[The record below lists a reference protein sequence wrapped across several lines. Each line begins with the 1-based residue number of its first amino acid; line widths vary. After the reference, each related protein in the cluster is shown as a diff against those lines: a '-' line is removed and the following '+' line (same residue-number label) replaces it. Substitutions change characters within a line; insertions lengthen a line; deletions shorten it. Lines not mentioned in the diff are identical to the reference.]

1 MGRASTRLRGGLPDN
16 GLPDDGGLPGG
27 GIADSPLPGHG
38 LPGQRDPLAEARD
51 RFLAEEPVDRSAVRE
66 PILASW
72 WRSREWNVAANRL
85 DLSYLGAPD
94 LDSTLARAAGPVLR
108 HLYDQLEGQPISII
122 LTDASGLVLLRYTGD
137 HDLER
142 HLDSIMLVP
151 GFSYAEDV
159 VGTNGIGTALESGG
173 PAHVFGHEHYAEHL
187 EGMACAGVPVRH
199 PVSGKTVGV
208 IDLTCWRRDA
218 DPLMVSL
225 VRSTAD
231 QLTQALAET
240 SSSRDVRL
248 LQEYTRACRH
258 TGGIVLAL
266 GNDVVM
272 LNDHARQSL
281 SPADQAVLI
290 AQATETLSA
299 EAVTAGTQ
307 RRRRPSGAVTVD
319 LPSGAVAR
327 MFCRPVGEFGLLA
340 AAPEPTP
347 LADGVV
353 HVKLVA
359 AAAAPAA
366 DSTATRAAMSLP
378 GLVGSSAAWRRACR
392 AADAS
397 YERGEWL
404 ALEGERGVGK
414 LALVRAVHQRR
425 NPAARYHVLDAADAA
440 REHDWLSSARLELRD
455 GTGMLVLRHVHLL
468 NAAQVRGLTAALQ
481 EAKADGRDA
490 ELRVAATLDRG
501 AARADL
507 ASLLR
512 LFPGNV
518 EVPPLRHHSE
528 DLRDLVPFFLG
539 RLSQQGRVTCSPAA
553 TQLLLRH
560 TWPGNAAQLWQVLR
574 QVVRRRRVGLITPE
588 DLPPECWTVSRRVL
602 SPLESIERDAI
613 VQSLLDHGGNKI
625 RAARALGMSRA
636 TIYRRIH
643 EFGIVTAPAG

>member
-1 MGRASTRLRGGLPDN
+1 M
-16 GLPDDGGLPGG
+16 
-27 GIADSPLPGHG
+27 

-51 RFLAEEPVDRSAVRE
+51 RFLAAEPVDRAAVRE

-85 DLSYLGAPD
+85 DLSYLGDPD
-94 LDSTLARAAGPVLR
+94 LETTLARAAEPVLR
-108 HLYDQLEGQPISII
+108 HLSEQLDGQPISII
-122 LTDASGLVLLRYTGD
+122 LTDASGLVLRRFTGD

-142 HLDSIMLVP
+142 QLDSIMLVP
-151 GFSYAEDV
+151 GFSYAEEV

-187 EGMACAGVPVRH
+187 EGMACAGVPIRD

-208 IDLTCWRRDA
+208 LDLTCWRRDA
-218 DPLMVSL
+218 DPLMLSL

-266 GNDVVM
+266 GNDIVM
-272 LNDHARQSL
+272 LNDHARQAL

-299 EAVTAGTQ
+299 EAVTASAA
-307 RRRRPSGAVTVD
+307 RSRRRPSGAVTVD

-340 AAPEPTP
+340 ATAEAVP
-347 LADGVV
+347 LVDGVV

-359 AAAAPAA
+359 GAPAPLA
-366 DSTATRAAMSLP
+366 DATASRAVMSLP
-378 GLVGSSAAWRRACR
+378 GLVGASAAWRRACR

-404 ALEGERGVGK
+404 ALEGEPGVGK

-425 NPAARYHVLDAADAA
+425 NPAARCHVLDAADAA
-440 REHDWLSSARLELRD
+440 RSPDWLSLVRAELLD
-455 GTGMLVLRHVHLL
+455 GAGMLVLRHVHVLS
-468 NAAQVRGLTAALQ
+468 AAQLRGLTAAL
-481 EAKADGRDA
+481 AGARSAGGDSS
-490 ELRVAATLDRG
+490 LRVAVTLDRR

-507 ASLLR
+507 TSLLR
-512 LFPGNV
+512 LFPGTV

-539 RLSQQGRVTCSPAA
+539 KLSQQGRVTCSPAA

-560 TWPGNAAQLWQVLR
+560 SWPGNAAQLWTVLK
-574 QVVRRRRVGLITPE
+574 QVVRRRRVGQIMPE
-588 DLPPECWTVSRRVL
+588 DLPPECWTVSRRML

-643 EFGIVTAPAG
+643 EYGIVTAPAG

>member
-1 MGRASTRLRGGLPDN
+1 MGRASTRLHRGLSS
-16 GLPDDGGLPGG
+16 G
-27 GIADSPLPGHG
+27 GIT

-51 RFLAEEPVDRSAVRE
+51 RFLAQEPVDRSAVRE

-94 LDSTLARAAGPVLR
+94 LDTTLARAAEPVLR
-108 HLYDQLEGQPISII
+108 HLSEQLDGQPISII
-122 LTDASGLVLLRYTGD
+122 LTDASGLVLLRLTGD

-151 GFSYAEDV
+151 GFSYAEEV

-187 EGMACAGVPVRH
+187 EGMACAGVPVRD

-208 IDLTCWRRDA
+208 LDLTCWRRDA
-218 DPLMVSL
+218 DPLMMSL

-240 SSSRDVRL
+240 SSGRDVRL

-272 LNDHARQSL
+272 LNDHARQAL

-299 EAVTAGTQ
+299 EAVTAGM
-307 RRRRPSGAVTVD
+307 RGRRRPSGAVTVD

-340 AAPEPTP
+340 ATASPAGEPMP

-353 HVKLVA
+353 HVKLM
-359 AAAAPAA
+359 AAPAVPAA
-366 DSTATRAAMSLP
+366 DATATRAAMSLP
-378 GLVGSSAAWRRACR
+378 GLVGTGAAWRRACR

-425 NPAARYHVLDAADAA
+425 NPAARCHVLDAADAA
-440 REHDWLSSARLELRD
+440 RSPDWVADVRAELQD
-455 GTGMLVLRHVHLL
+455 GTGMLVLRHLHAL
-468 NAAQVRGLTAALQ
+468 NARQVRGLTAALS
-481 EAKADGRDA
+481 AARAAAADTG
-490 ELRVAATLDRG
+490 LRVAVTLDRG

-507 ASLLR
+507 TGLLR
-512 LFPGNV
+512 LFPGTV

-539 RLSQQGRVTCSPAA
+539 KLSQQGRVTCTPAA

-560 TWPGNAAQLWQVLR
+560 TWPGNAEQLYTVLK
-574 QVVRRRRVGLITPE
+574 QVVRRRRVGQIMPE
-588 DLPPECWTVSRRVL
+588 DLPPECWTVSRRML
-602 SPLESIERDAI
+602 SPLGSIERDAI

-643 EFGIVTAPAG
+643 EYGIVTAPAG

>member
-1 MGRASTRLRGGLPDN
+1 MGRASTRLHRGLS
-16 GLPDDGGLPGG
+16 DGGLT
-27 GIADSPLPGHG
+27 

-72 WRSREWNVAANRL
+72 WRSREWHVAANRL

-94 LDSTLARAAGPVLR
+94 LETNLARAAEPVLR
-108 HLYDQLEGQPISII
+108 HLYEQLDGQPISII

-151 GFSYAEDV
+151 GFSYAEEA

-187 EGMACAGVPVRH
+187 EGMACAGVPVRD

-218 DPLMVSL
+218 DPLMLSL

-240 SSSRDVRL
+240 SSNRDMRL

-272 LNDHARQSL
+272 LNDHARQAL

-290 AQATETLSA
+290 AQATEALSA
-299 EAVTAGTQ
+299 EAVTASATRG
-307 RRRRPSGAVTVD
+307 RRRPSGAVTVD

-340 AAPEPTP
+340 ASAVPAPP
-347 LADGVV
+347 ADGVV
-353 HVKLVA
+353 HVKLMA

-366 DSTATRAAMSLP
+366 DAPASRAAMSLP
-378 GLVGSSAAWRRACR
+378 GLVGTSTAWRRACR

-404 ALEGERGVGK
+404 ALEGEPGVGK

-425 NPAARYHVLDAADAA
+425 NPAARCHVLDAADAA
-440 REHDWLSSARLELRD
+440 HIPDWLSLVRAELLD
-455 GTGMLVLRHVHLL
+455 GTGMLVLRHVHVL
-468 NAAQVRGLTAALQ
+468 NAAQVRGLTAALSQ
-481 EAKADGRDA
+481 ARGAGP
-490 ELRVAATLDRG
+490 RVAATLDRG

-507 ASLLR
+507 TSLLR
-512 LFPGNV
+512 LFPGTV

-560 TWPGNAAQLWQVLR
+560 TWPGNATQLWTVLK
-574 QVVRRRRVGLITPE
+574 QVVRRRRVGQITPE

>member
-1 MGRASTRLRGGLPDN
+1 MGRASTRLHRV
-16 GLPDDGGLPGG
+16 PGG
-27 GIADSPLPGHG
+27 GPA

-51 RFLAEEPVDRSAVRE
+51 RFLAAEPVDRAAVRE

-85 DLSYLGAPD
+85 DPSYLGAPD
-94 LDSTLARAAGPVLR
+94 LD
-108 HLYDQLEGQPISII
+108 
-122 LTDASGLVLLRYTGD
+122 
-137 HDLER
+137 
-142 HLDSIMLVP
+142 
-151 GFSYAEDV
+151 
-159 VGTNGIGTALESGG
+159 TA
-173 PAHVFGHEHYAEHL
+173 
-187 EGMACAGVPVRH
+187 
-199 PVSGKTVGV
+199 
-208 IDLTCWRRDA
+208 LTCWRRDA
-218 DPLMVSL
+218 DPLMMSL

-272 LNDHARQSL
+272 LNDHARQAL

-299 EAVTAGTQ
+299 EAVTASATRG
-307 RRRRPSGAVTVD
+307 RRRPSGAVTVD

-327 MFCRPVGEFGLLA
+327 MFCRPVGEYGLLA
-340 AAPEPTP
+340 ASAEPAP

-353 HVKLVA
+353 HVKLMA

-366 DSTATRAAMSLP
+366 AAPAAAAPAARAVMTLP
-378 GLVGSSAAWRRACR
+378 GIVGTGAAWRRACR
-392 AADAS
+392 AVGAG

-404 ALEGERGVGK
+404 ALEGEPGVGK
-414 LALVRAVHQRR
+414 LALVRAVHRR
-425 NPAARYHVLDAADAA
+425 RDPAGRCHVLDAADAA
-440 REHDWLSSARLELRD
+440 RTPDWLSLVRAELLD
-455 GTGMLVLRHVHLL
+455 GTGMLVLRRVHALS
-468 NAAQVRGLTAALQ
+468 ARQVRGLTAALQ
-481 EAKADGRDA
+481 EARAGGREA
-490 ELRVAATLDRG
+490 GAGLRVAVTLHRG

-507 ASLLR
+507 TGLLR
-512 LFPGNV
+512 LFPGTV

-539 RLSQQGRVTCSPAA
+539 KLSQQGRVTCSPAA

-560 TWPGNAAQLWQVLR
+560 TWPGNAAQLWTVLK
-574 QVVRRRRVGLITPE
+574 QVVRRRRVGQIMPE

-643 EFGIVTAPAG
+643 EYGIVTAQAG

>member
-1 MGRASTRLRGGLPDN
+1 
-16 GLPDDGGLPGG
+16 
-27 GIADSPLPGHG
+27 
-38 LPGQRDPLAEARD
+38 
-51 RFLAEEPVDRSAVRE
+51 VDRAAVRE

-72 WRSREWNVAANRL
+72 WRSREWNVAANQL

-94 LDSTLARAAGPVLR
+94 LETNLARAAEPVLR
-108 HLYDQLEGQPISII
+108 HLYEQLDGQPISII
-122 LTDASGLVLLRYTGD
+122 LTDASGLVLLRFTGD

-151 GFSYAEDV
+151 GFSYAEEV

-187 EGMACAGVPVRH
+187 EGMACAGVPVRD
-199 PVSGKTVGV
+199 PLSGKTVGV
-208 IDLTCWRRDA
+208 LDLTCWRRDA

-225 VRSTAD
+225 VQSTAD
-231 QLTQALAET
+231 QLTRALAET

-272 LNDHARQSL
+272 LNDHARQAL

-290 AQATETLSA
+290 AQATETLAA
-299 EAVTAGTQ
+299 EAVTASATRG
-307 RRRRPSGAVTVD
+307 RRRPSGAVTVD

-340 AAPEPTP
+340 ASATLAP

-353 HVKLVA
+353 HVKLMA

-366 DSTATRAAMSLP
+366 DAPASRAAMSLP
-378 GLVGSSAAWRRACR
+378 GLVGTGAAWRRACR

-404 ALEGERGVGK
+404 ALEGEPGVGK

-425 NPAARYHVLDAADAA
+425 NPAARCHVLDAADAA
-440 REHDWLSSARLELRD
+440 REHDWLSLVRAELLD

-468 NAAQVRGLTAALQ
+468 NAAQVRCIAAALQ
-481 EAKADGRDA
+481 EAKAAGRDA

-507 ASLLR
+507 TSLLR
-512 LFPGNV
+512 LFPGTV
-518 EVPPLRHHSE
+518 EVPPLRHHSD

-560 TWPGNAAQLWQVLR
+560 AWPGNAAQLWTVLK
-574 QVVRRRRVGLITPE
+574 QVVRRRRVGQIMPE
-588 DLPPECWTVSRRVL
+588 DLPPECWTVSRRML